1 MSISIDR
8 FEEDVHFLIAER
20 GKEYFDAHQVLML
33 QQTAEGWSAVIEG
46 SETYQVL
53 LEGHDVINQWHCTC
67 PFEHGPVCKHVAAV
81 FYAVREAIE
90 LNIANASGEIDRW
103 IDEASSETI
112 RRILKIEARKHD
124 EVRGVVYHEMKNKG
138 KGIDN

>member
-1 MSISIDR
+1 MSIKLEN
-8 FEEDVHFLIAER
+8 FEEDVHFLITER

-33 QQTAEGWSAVIEG
+33 KQTLDGWTGIIEG

-53 LEGHDVINQWHCTC
+53 LEGHDVITSWHCTC

-81 FYAVREAIE
+81 FFAARESIRA
-90 LNIANASGEIDRW
+90 NIAASKGDIDRW
-103 IDEASSETI
+103 IDEADVDVL

-124 EVRGVVYHEMKNKG
+124 DVRTSIYHEMKS
-138 KGIDN
+138 